1 MIYFLFKKKL
11 VLYYINNMDNIYF
24 NCVLTKKIIVES
36 KFLNENIDEYI
47 DNYLKKKV
55 EGTCIDEGYVKEDT
69 VKIIKKSIGKLYG
82 SRFTGD
88 ITYEIVY
95 TANVCN
101 PVVGNVIDCKVKFIN
116 KLGILGNNGPI
127 TIIIGKQFHS
137 NENSLNKIS
146 ENDIVKVEVIAK
158 KYSLNDKEIKI
169 IAKLWKP
176 YKNEEIE
183 LKKQIKKDLVSSDLT
198 PILQDNDFIDNDNH
212 EDLDYNSEDIDQ
224 YSIEDEEDEDI
235 DDDIIYSDEEDEDI
249 KVENPDDQNL
259 EIKDIELDDEEDYDD
274 DLESTNEYD

>member
-1 MIYFLFKKKL
+1 
-11 VLYYINNMDNIYF
+11 MDNIYF

-47 DNYLKKKV
+47 DNFLKKKV
-55 EGTCIDEGYVKEDT
+55 EGICIDEGYVKEDT
-69 VKIIKKSIGKLYG
+69 VKIIKKSVGKLLG

-95 TANVCN
+95 TANICN
-101 PVVGNVIDCKVKFIN
+101 PVVGNIIDCKVKFVN

-158 KYSLNDKEIKI
+158 KFSLNDKEIKI

-176 YKNEEIE
+176 YENDNVEI
-183 LKKQIKKDLVSSDLT
+183 KKQSKKDLISSDLT
-198 PILQDNDFIDNDNH
+198 PILQDNDFIDNDNQ
-212 EDLDYNSEDIDQ
+212 EDYDNNSDDMEQ
-224 YSIEDEEDEDI
+224 YSVEDDEEDEI
-235 DDDIIYSDEEDEDI
+235 DDDILYSDEEEEDI
-249 KVENPDDQNL
+249 KVENPDEENQNIDI
-259 EIKDIELDDEEDYDD
+259 EDIELDDEEEDEEDYDD
-274 DLESTNEYD
+274 LDSNNEYD

>member
-1 MIYFLFKKKL
+1 
-11 VLYYINNMDNIYF
+11 MDNIYF
-24 NCVLTKKIIVES
+24 NCVLIKKIIVES

-47 DNYLKKKV
+47 DNYFKKKV
-55 EGTCIDEGYVKEDT
+55 EGICIDEGYVKEGT
-69 VKIIKKSIGKLYG
+69 VKIIKKSVGKLLG

-88 ITYEIVY
+88 ITYEIAY
-95 TANVCN
+95 TANICN
-101 PVVGNVIDCKVKFIN
+101 PVVGNIIDCKVKFVN

-176 YKNEEIE
+176 NEIE
-183 LKKQIKKDLVSSDLT
+183 TIETKKQIKKDLVSSDLT
-198 PILQDNDFIDNDNH
+198 PILQDNDFIDNDNQ
-212 EDLDYNSEDIDQ
+212 EDIDNNSDDIDQ
-224 YSIEDEEDEDI
+224 YSIEDEDEDI
-235 DDDIIYSDEEDEDI
+235 EDDIIYSDEEDEDI
-249 KVENPDDQNL
+249 KVANPDDQNIDI
-259 EIKDIELDDEEDYDD
+259 EDIELDDEEDNEEYDD